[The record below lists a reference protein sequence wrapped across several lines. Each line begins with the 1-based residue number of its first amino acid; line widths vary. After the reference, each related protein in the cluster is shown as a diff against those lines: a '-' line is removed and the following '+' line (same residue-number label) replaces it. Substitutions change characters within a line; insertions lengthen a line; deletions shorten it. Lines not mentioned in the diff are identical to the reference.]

1 MGFIPESGRSPGVGN
16 GNSLQYSC
24 LENSIDRGA
33 WWDTVHGVTES
44 QMRLIEHPRQK
55 MERHPMFIEFNVN
68 TVKMAILTKTIYRY
82 YAISIKIL

>member
-1 MGFIPESGRSPGVGN
+1 MVKNPSANAGDTRDMGFIPESGRSPGVGN

-44 QMRLIEHPRQK
+44 R
-55 MERHPMFIEFNVN
+55 
-68 TVKMAILTKTIYRY
+68 T
-82 YAISIKIL
+82 